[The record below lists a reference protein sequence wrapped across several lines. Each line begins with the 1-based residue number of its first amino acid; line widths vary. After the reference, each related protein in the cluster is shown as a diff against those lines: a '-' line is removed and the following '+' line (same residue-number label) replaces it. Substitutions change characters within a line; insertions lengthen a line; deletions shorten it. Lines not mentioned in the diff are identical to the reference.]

1 MVKVTMNESND
12 WVMVEYNGEI
22 IHQGHSISNID
33 FCCILREIGINVKER
48 VVSDEAMEEG
58 DY

>member
-1 MVKVTMNESND
+1 MVKVTMSESND

-33 FCCILREIGINVKER
+33 FCCILRELGIKVKEK
-48 VVSDEAMEEG
+48 VISNEDMEEG
-58 DY
+58 RF